1 MSSEKEFEK
10 LTDAE
15 LLEMLKEHELSD
27 EAIAAIAGGGNVKY
41 FECVREKLEK
51 KDGRIRTMRVIRH
64 ECRHLK

>member
-1 MSSEKEFEK
+1 MGKEKEFEK

-27 EAIAAIAGGGNVKY
+27 EDIAAIAGGGHVEFVK
-41 FECVREKLEK
+41 CVREKLDNNDLK
-51 KDGRIRTMRVIRH
+51 KPWKVIRN